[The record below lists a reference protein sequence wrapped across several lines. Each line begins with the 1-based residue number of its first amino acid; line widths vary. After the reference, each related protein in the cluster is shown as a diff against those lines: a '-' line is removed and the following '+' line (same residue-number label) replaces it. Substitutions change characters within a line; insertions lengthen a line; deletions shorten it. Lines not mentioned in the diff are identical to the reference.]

1 MEEIDESAQ
10 PFDRVAALDIG
21 KAVLTACVRVPNP
34 DRPGRW
40 CQDVREYSTLS
51 ASLLEMSDWLRCEQ
65 VQVVSMEATG
75 DYWKPVYYLLE
86 AEGHMC
92 WLLNAK
98 HVKNVP
104 GRAKTD
110 KLDAVWLAKVTERG
124 MCGPSLVHPKPIR
137 HLRDLTRY
145 RRSLIQE
152 QTREKQRLEKL
163 LEDAQIKLSSVI
175 SELFGVSGRQMIEAM
190 ISGQRNPTVLAEMA
204 HGTMRRKIPLLRE
217 ALTGHFEDHHAFLAA
232 RMLTRV
238 DALSAD
244 IDAVSEQIEEVIAP
258 FARQVAQLD
267 EIVGI
272 GSRAAQDLIAE
283 IGVDMTRFPTAAH
296 LASWAKF
303 APMDKLSAGKGRAA
317 TTGKGNP
324 YLAGT
329 LGEVVAALSRTDTF
343 LAARYQRLVKRRGK
357 SRAIVAVGNSVLT
370 VVWHLLSDPEAH
382 FKDLGSGYYESKINK
397 ARRQAS
403 LTRQLEQLTG
413 QKVELG
419 PAA

>member
-1 MEEIDESAQ
+1 MAGEAATARG
-10 PFDRVAALDIG
+10 DRMAGIALLGVRIG
-21 KAVLTACVRVPNP
+21 A
-34 DRPGRW
+34 
-40 CQDVREYSTLS
+40 
-51 ASLLEMSDWLRCEQ
+51 
-65 VQVVSMEATG
+65 ATG
-75 DYWKPVYYLLE
+75 
-86 AEGHMC
+86 
-92 WLLNAK
+92 
-98 HVKNVP
+98 
-104 GRAKTD
+104 
-110 KLDAVWLAKVTERG
+110 
-124 MCGPSLVHPKPIR
+124 
-137 HLRDLTRY
+137 
-145 RRSLIQE
+145 
-152 QTREKQRLEKL
+152 
-163 LEDAQIKLSSVI
+163 
-175 SELFGVSGRQMIEAM
+175 
-190 ISGQRNPTVLAEMA
+190 A

-303 APMDKLSAGKGRAA
+303 APMDKRSAGKGRAA

>member
-1 MEEIDESAQ
+1 MDEIDDSAQ
-10 PFDRVAALDIG
+10 LFERVAALDIG

-40 CQDVREYSTLS
+40 CQEVREYSTLS
-51 ASLLEMSDWLRCEQ
+51 RSLLEMSDWLRCEQ

-75 DYWKPVYYLLE
+75 DYWKPVYFLLE
-86 AEGHMC
+86 AEGHTC

-145 RRSLIQE
+145 RRCLIQE

-190 ISGQRNPTVLAEMA
+190 IGGQRNPSVLAEMA

-238 DALSAD
+238 DALSTD

-272 GSRAAQDLIAE
+272 GSRAAQDLIGE

-303 APMDKLSAGKGRAA
+303 APMDKRSAGKGRAA
-317 TTGKGNP
+317 TTGKGNR
-324 YLAGT
+324 YVAGT

-382 FKDLGSGYYESKINK
+382 FEDLGAGYYESKINK
-397 ARRQAS
+397 DRRQAS

-413 QKVELG
+413 HKVVLG

>member
-175 SELFGVSGRQMIEAM
+175 SELFGVSGRQMIEA
-190 ISGQRNPTVLAEMA
+190 
-204 HGTMRRKIPLLRE
+204 
-217 ALTGHFEDHHAFLAA
+217 
-232 RMLTRV
+232 
-238 DALSAD
+238 
-244 IDAVSEQIEEVIAP
+244 
-258 FARQVAQLD
+258 
-267 EIVGI
+267 
-272 GSRAAQDLIAE
+272 
-283 IGVDMTRFPTAAH
+283 
-296 LASWAKF
+296 
-303 APMDKLSAGKGRAA
+303 
-317 TTGKGNP
+317 
-324 YLAGT
+324 
-329 LGEVVAALSRTDTF
+329 
-343 LAARYQRLVKRRGK
+343 
-357 SRAIVAVGNSVLT
+357 
-370 VVWHLLSDPEAH
+370 
-382 FKDLGSGYYESKINK
+382 
-397 ARRQAS
+397 
-403 LTRQLEQLTG
+403 
-413 QKVELG
+413 
-419 PAA
+419 